1 MKISNHIVSIIQ
13 NQKKKLENFLN
24 QNLKNNLK
32 EKIKGK
38 KETSERLIIENNRK
52 IRILT
57 EQAMNFVLTD
67 YYFSI
72 LLEIKNL
79 QKEND
84 RLEKQLK
91 QYGIAGCKGAD

>member
-1 MKISNHIVSIIQ
+1 MSKEVIE
-13 NQKKKLENFLN
+13 KL
-24 QNLKNNLK
+24 
-32 EKIKGK
+32 IM
-38 KETSERLIIENNRK
+38 ENNRK

-67 YYFSI
+67 YYFTI

-91 QYGIAGCKGAD
+91 QYSISGCKGTD

>member
-1 MKISNHIVSIIQ
+1 MSKEVIE
-13 NQKKKLENFLN
+13 KL
-24 QNLKNNLK
+24 
-32 EKIKGK
+32 IM
-38 KETSERLIIENNRK
+38 ENNRK

-91 QYGIAGCKGAD
+91 QYGISGCKGID